1 MKRFQFTLK
10 SVATVRA
17 HREMLAREALA
28 SAARARAAAGAR
40 LAESAL
46 RLSEMER
53 ARTEGRSGRFRPAD
67 DVAFFHAYRRERS
80 IESECSRQVEMASAE
95 VETRRAAC
103 IEANRALKAIERFEA
118 AALDAHRTAAFR
130 AEQAEF
136 DELAGRRSARP
147 RHFS

>member
-1 MKRFQFTLK
+1 MKKFVFTLK

-28 SAARARAAAGAR
+28 GANSARVAAGAR
-40 LAESAL
+40 LADSRL
-46 RLSEMER
+46 RLSDMER
-53 ARTEGRSGRFRPAD
+53 MRTASRLGRFRPAD

-80 IESECSRQVEMASAE
+80 IESECIRQVELAAAE
-95 VETRRAAC
+95 VEVRRNAC
-103 IEANRALKAIERFEA
+103 VEANRALKAIERFHA
-118 AALDAHRTAAFR
+118 TALASHRSAAFR

-136 DELAGRRSARP
+136 DEFAGRRSVRP